1 MKRIAILILFI
12 FSLLQ
17 VVPAMQSL
25 FNQEN
30 GIVFNIDEEK
40 GDEKTE
46 PNEKKEKKDNSIHS
60 LFVKAISAKTK
71 ITIHLAEKIHP
82 YPCLDKFTPPPNFC

>member
-1 MKRIAILILFI
+1 MKKIAIFILFV
-12 FSLLQ
+12 FTMVQ
-17 VVPAMQSL
+17 AGPAIQSL
-25 FNQEN
+25 FNLDN

-46 PNEKKEKKDNSIHS
+46 SNEKKEKKDNSIHY